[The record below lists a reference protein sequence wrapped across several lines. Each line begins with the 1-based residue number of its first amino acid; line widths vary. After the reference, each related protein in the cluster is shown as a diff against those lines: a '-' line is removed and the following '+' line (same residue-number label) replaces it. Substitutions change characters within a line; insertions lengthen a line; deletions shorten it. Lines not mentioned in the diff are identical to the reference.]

1 MSDNTSGKILVS
13 EAIKAIKNFT
23 KNVIPKIWEKIVKWF
38 IKSIKQ
44 DLKNNNIEGFKYFV
58 KNAGKVF
65 VDIIR
70 KYFLEGQQWYV
81 KEVIRKVPENDVP
94 PDIVAKAKAKRKEAE
109 IDATSEL
116 KEQLELQFF

>member
-23 KNVIPKIWEKIVKWF
+23 KNVMPKIWEKIVKWF

-58 KNAGKVF
+58 KNVGKVF

-70 KYFLEGQQWYV
+70 EYFLKGQKWYV
-81 KEVIRKVPENDVP
+81 KEMIREVSENEVPS
-94 PDIVAKAKAKRKEAE
+94 DIVARAKANGKETE

-116 KEQLELQFF
+116 KEKLELQPF